1 MGVALAEHLSPRLQ
15 KNSRALQYIPALLS
29 GFQDPIDAISNITD
43 TIEDRVCD
51 GESAM
56 TKRKKKDEQSP
67 PLPPELETRKLEA
80 EVHLLELK
88 IESTRLQNLSKQLD
102 LDERSNALC
111 YCTQAVKEF
120 SRGVQAIMTAIKGL
134 PDVLQER
141 CSLTP
146 DQYKEVA
153 EAVYEIR
160 ERLSHVEF
168 NLESSAELQARA
180 SALTA
185 KNSASAEQRESKIAS
200 TKAKAKAKGRK

>member
-1 MGVALAEHLSPRLQ
+1 MAR
-15 KNSRALQYIPALLS
+15 
-29 GFQDPIDAISNITD
+29 
-43 TIEDRVCD
+43 
-51 GESAM
+51 
-56 TKRKKKDEQSP
+56 RKKQEEQS
-67 PLPPELETRKLEA
+67 LPPDLVERKLEA
-80 EVHLLELK
+80 EVQLLELK
-88 IESTRLQNLSKQLD
+88 IESTRLQNLAKQLD

-111 YCTQAVKEF
+111 YCTQALKEF

-146 DQYKEVA
+146 EQYKEVA
-153 EAVYEIR
+153 GAVYEIR

-200 TKAKAKAKGRK
+200 TKAKSKRKSKGGV

>member
-1 MGVALAEHLSPRLQ
+1 
-15 KNSRALQYIPALLS
+15 
-29 GFQDPIDAISNITD
+29 
-43 TIEDRVCD
+43 
-51 GESAM
+51 M
-56 TKRKKKDEQSP
+56 TKRKKQEEQS
-67 PLPPELETRKLEA
+67 LPPDLETRKLEA
-80 EVHLLELK
+80 EVQLLELK
-88 IESTRLQNLSKQLD
+88 IESTRLQNLAKQLD

-146 DQYKEVA
+146 EQYKEVA

-200 TKAKAKAKGRK
+200 TKAKAKSKSKRG

>member
-1 MGVALAEHLSPRLQ
+1 
-15 KNSRALQYIPALLS
+15 
-29 GFQDPIDAISNITD
+29 
-43 TIEDRVCD
+43 
-51 GESAM
+51 M
-56 TKRKKKDEQSP
+56 TKRKKQEEQS
-67 PLPPELETRKLEA
+67 LPPDLETRKLEA
-80 EVHLLELK
+80 EVKLLELK
-88 IESTRLQNLSKQLD
+88 IESTRLQNLAKQLD

-153 EAVYEIR
+153 GAVYEIR

-200 TKAKAKAKGRK
+200 TKSKAKGRK

>member
-1 MGVALAEHLSPRLQ
+1 MAR
-15 KNSRALQYIPALLS
+15 
-29 GFQDPIDAISNITD
+29 
-43 TIEDRVCD
+43 
-51 GESAM
+51 
-56 TKRKKKDEQSP
+56 RKKQQEDKA
-67 PLPPELETRKLEA
+67 LPPDLETRKLEA
-80 EVHLLELK
+80 EVQLLELK
-88 IESTRLQNLSKQLD
+88 IESTRLQNLAKQLD

-141 CSLTP
+141 CLLTP
-146 DQYKEVA
+146 DQYKKA
-153 EAVYEIR
+153 EDAVYEIR

-200 TKAKAKAKGRK
+200 TKSKRKSKGGT

>member
-1 MGVALAEHLSPRLQ
+1 
-15 KNSRALQYIPALLS
+15 
-29 GFQDPIDAISNITD
+29 
-43 TIEDRVCD
+43 
-51 GESAM
+51 M
-56 TKRKKKDEQSP
+56 TRRRKQEEQS
-67 PLPPELETRKLEA
+67 LPPDLEVRKLEA
-80 EVHLLELK
+80 EVQLLELK

-153 EAVYEIR
+153 GAVYEIR

-200 TKAKAKAKGRK
+200 TKAKAKSKSKRGS

>member
-1 MGVALAEHLSPRLQ
+1 
-15 KNSRALQYIPALLS
+15 
-29 GFQDPIDAISNITD
+29 
-43 TIEDRVCD
+43 
-51 GESAM
+51 M
-56 TKRKKKDEQSP
+56 TKRKKQEEKT
-67 PLPPELETRKLEA
+67 LPPDLETRKLEA
-80 EVHLLELK
+80 EVKLLELK

-146 DQYKEVA
+146 EQYKEVA
-153 EAVYEIR
+153 GAVYEIR

-200 TKAKAKAKGRK
+200 TKANTKRKSKGGV

>member
-1 MGVALAEHLSPRLQ
+1 
-15 KNSRALQYIPALLS
+15 
-29 GFQDPIDAISNITD
+29 
-43 TIEDRVCD
+43 
-51 GESAM
+51 M
-56 TKRKKKDEQSP
+56 TKRKKQEELS
-67 PLPPELETRKLEA
+67 LPPDLESRKLAA
-80 EVHLLELK
+80 EVQLLELK

-141 CSLTP
+141 CSLSP
-146 DQYKEVA
+146 EQYREVA
-153 EAVYEIR
+153 GAVYEIR

-200 TKAKAKAKGRK
+200 TKAKAKSKSKRGS

>member
-1 MGVALAEHLSPRLQ
+1 
-15 KNSRALQYIPALLS
+15 
-29 GFQDPIDAISNITD
+29 
-43 TIEDRVCD
+43 
-51 GESAM
+51 M
-56 TKRKKKDEQSP
+56 TKRRKQEEQSP
-67 PLPPELETRKLEA
+67 PLPPDLTERKLEA
-80 EVHLLELK
+80 EVKLLELK

-141 CSLTP
+141 CTLTP

-153 EAVYEIR
+153 GAVYEIR

-200 TKAKAKAKGRK
+200 TKAKAKSKSKRGL

>member
-1 MGVALAEHLSPRLQ
+1 MLYLTKTNANAFACV
-15 KNSRALQYIPALLS
+15 K
-29 GFQDPIDAISNITD
+29 F
-43 TIEDRVCD
+43 

-56 TKRKKKDEQSP
+56 TKRKKQEEKI
-67 PLPPELETRKLEA
+67 LPPDLETRKLEA
-80 EVHLLELK
+80 EVQLLELK
-88 IESTRLQNLSKQLD
+88 IESTRLQNLAKQLD
-102 LDERSNALC
+102 LDERSGALC

-141 CSLTP
+141 CALTP

-153 EAVYEIR
+153 GAVYEIR

-200 TKAKAKAKGRK
+200 TKAKAKDKRKSKGGV

>member
-1 MGVALAEHLSPRLQ
+1 
-15 KNSRALQYIPALLS
+15 
-29 GFQDPIDAISNITD
+29 
-43 TIEDRVCD
+43 
-51 GESAM
+51 M
-56 TKRKKKDEQSP
+56 TKRKKQEEQS
-67 PLPPELETRKLEA
+67 LPPDLTERKLEA
-80 EVHLLELK
+80 EVKLLELK

-153 EAVYEIR
+153 GAVYEIR

-200 TKAKAKAKGRK
+200 TKAKAKSKSKRGL

>member
-1 MGVALAEHLSPRLQ
+1 
-15 KNSRALQYIPALLS
+15 
-29 GFQDPIDAISNITD
+29 
-43 TIEDRVCD
+43 
-51 GESAM
+51 M
-56 TKRKKKDEQSP
+56 TKRKKQEEQY
-67 PLPPELETRKLEA
+67 LPPDLTERKLEA
-80 EVHLLELK
+80 EVKLLELK

-153 EAVYEIR
+153 GAVYEIR

-200 TKAKAKAKGRK
+200 TKAKAKSKSKRGL

>member
-1 MGVALAEHLSPRLQ
+1 
-15 KNSRALQYIPALLS
+15 
-29 GFQDPIDAISNITD
+29 
-43 TIEDRVCD
+43 
-51 GESAM
+51 M
-56 TKRKKKDEQSP
+56 TKRKKQEEQS
-67 PLPPELETRKLEA
+67 LPPDLTERKLEA
-80 EVHLLELK
+80 EVKLLELK

-153 EAVYEIR
+153 GAADGVQAAEEDRSGVSRTPSTCIR
-160 ERLSHVEF
+160 PHGK
-168 NLESSAELQARA
+168 ELCKCR
-180 SALTA
+180 T
-185 KNSASAEQRESKIAS
+185 
-200 TKAKAKAKGRK
+200 T

>member
-1 MGVALAEHLSPRLQ
+1 MARRKKQEE
-15 KNSRALQYIPALLS
+15 RAL
-29 GFQDPIDAISNITD
+29 
-43 TIEDRVCD
+43 
-51 GESAM
+51 
-56 TKRKKKDEQSP
+56 P
-67 PLPPELETRKLEA
+67 PDLETRKLEA
-80 EVHLLELK
+80 EVQLLELK

-146 DQYKEVA
+146 DQYKKA
-153 EAVYEIR
+153 ADAVYEIR

-185 KNSASAEQRESKIAS
+185 KNSASAEQRESKVAS
-200 TKAKAKAKGRK
+200 TKAKSKSKGGK

>member
-1 MGVALAEHLSPRLQ
+1 
-15 KNSRALQYIPALLS
+15 
-29 GFQDPIDAISNITD
+29 
-43 TIEDRVCD
+43 
-51 GESAM
+51 M
-56 TKRKKKDEQSP
+56 TKRKKQEEK
-67 PLPPELETRKLEA
+67 PLPSMPPDLETRKLEA
-80 EVHLLELK
+80 EVQLLELK
-88 IESTRLQNLSKQLD
+88 IESTRLQNLAKQLD

-146 DQYKEVA
+146 VQYKEVA
-153 EAVYEIR
+153 GAVYEIR

-200 TKAKAKAKGRK
+200 TKANTKRKSKGGV

>member
-1 MGVALAEHLSPRLQ
+1 MAR
-15 KNSRALQYIPALLS
+15 
-29 GFQDPIDAISNITD
+29 
-43 TIEDRVCD
+43 
-51 GESAM
+51 
-56 TKRKKKDEQSP
+56 RKKQEDKI
-67 PLPPELETRKLEA
+67 LPPDLETRKLAA
-80 EVHLLELK
+80 EVQLLELK
-88 IESTRLQNLSKQLD
+88 IESTRLQNLAKQLD

-141 CSLTP
+141 CSLSP

-153 EAVYEIR
+153 GAVYEIR

-168 NLESSAELQARA
+168 SLESSAELQARA

-200 TKAKAKAKGRK
+200 TKAKSKSKVKGGK

>member
-1 MGVALAEHLSPRLQ
+1 MAR
-15 KNSRALQYIPALLS
+15 
-29 GFQDPIDAISNITD
+29 
-43 TIEDRVCD
+43 
-51 GESAM
+51 
-56 TKRKKKDEQSP
+56 RKKQEEKALPSMP
-67 PLPPELETRKLEA
+67 PDLETRKLEA
-80 EVHLLELK
+80 EVQLLELK
-88 IESTRLQNLSKQLD
+88 IESTRLQNLAKQLD

-141 CSLTP
+141 CLLTP
-146 DQYKEVA
+146 DQYKEA
-153 EAVYEIR
+153 ADAVYEIR

-200 TKAKAKAKGRK
+200 SKAKSKSRGGV

>member
-1 MGVALAEHLSPRLQ
+1 MAR
-15 KNSRALQYIPALLS
+15 
-29 GFQDPIDAISNITD
+29 
-43 TIEDRVCD
+43 
-51 GESAM
+51 
-56 TKRKKKDEQSP
+56 RKKQEEKA
-67 PLPPELETRKLEA
+67 LPPDLTERKLEA
-80 EVHLLELK
+80 EVQLLELK

-141 CSLTP
+141 CALTP

-153 EAVYEIR
+153 GAVYEIR

-185 KNSASAEQRESKIAS
+185 KNSASAEQRESKIVS
-200 TKAKAKAKGRK
+200 AKAKSKSKGGK

>member
-1 MGVALAEHLSPRLQ
+1 
-15 KNSRALQYIPALLS
+15 
-29 GFQDPIDAISNITD
+29 
-43 TIEDRVCD
+43 
-51 GESAM
+51 M
-56 TKRKKKDEQSP
+56 TKRKKQEEQY
-67 PLPPELETRKLEA
+67 LPPDLTERKLEA
-80 EVHLLELK
+80 EVKLLELK

-141 CSLTP
+141 CSLNP

-153 EAVYEIR
+153 GAVYEIR

-200 TKAKAKAKGRK
+200 TKAKAKSKSKRGL

>member
-1 MGVALAEHLSPRLQ
+1 
-15 KNSRALQYIPALLS
+15 
-29 GFQDPIDAISNITD
+29 
-43 TIEDRVCD
+43 
-51 GESAM
+51 M
-56 TKRKKKDEQSP
+56 TKRKKQEEKA
-67 PLPPELETRKLEA
+67 LPPDLETRKLEA
-80 EVHLLELK
+80 EVQLLELK

-141 CSLTP
+141 CSLNP
-146 DQYKEVA
+146 DQYREVA
-153 EAVYEIR
+153 DAVYEIR

-168 NLESSAELQARA
+168 QLESSAELQARA

-200 TKAKAKAKGRK
+200 AKAKRKSKRGQ

>member
-1 MGVALAEHLSPRLQ
+1 
-15 KNSRALQYIPALLS
+15 
-29 GFQDPIDAISNITD
+29 
-43 TIEDRVCD
+43 
-51 GESAM
+51 M
-56 TKRKKKDEQSP
+56 TKRKKQEEQY
-67 PLPPELETRKLEA
+67 LPPEMETRKLEA
-80 EVHLLELK
+80 EVQLLELK

-141 CSLTP
+141 CWLTP

-153 EAVYEIR
+153 DAVYELR

-168 NLESSAELQARA
+168 NVESSAELQARA
-180 SALTA
+180 SDLTA
-185 KNSASAEQRESKIAS
+185 KNSASAEQRESRIGS

>member
-1 MGVALAEHLSPRLQ
+1 
-15 KNSRALQYIPALLS
+15 
-29 GFQDPIDAISNITD
+29 
-43 TIEDRVCD
+43 
-51 GESAM
+51 M
-56 TKRKKKDEQSP
+56 TKRKKQQDEPS
-67 PLPPELETRKLEA
+67 LPPDLETRKLSA
-80 EVHLLELK
+80 EVQLLELK

-146 DQYKEVA
+146 DQYKKVA
-153 EAVYEIR
+153 DAVYEIR

-200 TKAKAKAKGRK
+200 AKAKAKRKSKGGG

>member
-1 MGVALAEHLSPRLQ
+1 MG
-15 KNSRALQYIPALLS
+15 
-29 GFQDPIDAISNITD
+29 
-43 TIEDRVCD
+43 
-51 GESAM
+51 
-56 TKRKKKDEQSP
+56 RKKKEEQALTSMPSMP
-67 PLPPELETRKLEA
+67 PDLEQRKLTA
-80 EVHLLELK
+80 EIQLLELK

-134 PDVLQER
+134 PDALQER

-153 EAVYEIR
+153 GAVYEIR

-185 KNSASAEQRESKIAS
+185 KNSASAEQRESRIAS
-200 TKAKAKAKGRK
+200 SRAKAKSKSKRGS

>member
-1 MGVALAEHLSPRLQ
+1 M
-15 KNSRALQYIPALLS
+15 
-29 GFQDPIDAISNITD
+29 DDISNITN
-43 TIEDRVCD
+43 TIYARVVM
-51 GESAM
+51 ESAQM
-56 TKRKKKDEQSP
+56 RRKKQEEQSP
-67 PLPPELETRKLEA
+67 PLPPELEVRKLEA
-80 EVHLLELK
+80 EVQLLELK

-153 EAVYEIR
+153 GAVYEIR

-200 TKAKAKAKGRK
+200 SRAKAKAKGRK

>member
-1 MGVALAEHLSPRLQ
+1 MARRKKQEEQSLPPDLAE
-15 KNSRALQYIPALLS
+15 
-29 GFQDPIDAISNITD
+29 
-43 TIEDRVCD
+43 
-51 GESAM
+51 
-56 TKRKKKDEQSP
+56 
-67 PLPPELETRKLEA
+67 RKLAA
-80 EVHLLELK
+80 EVQLLELK
-88 IESTRLQNLSKQLD
+88 IESTRLQNLAKQLD

-153 EAVYEIR
+153 GAVYEIR

-200 TKAKAKAKGRK
+200 TKAKAKVKGGK

>member
-1 MGVALAEHLSPRLQ
+1 
-15 KNSRALQYIPALLS
+15 
-29 GFQDPIDAISNITD
+29 
-43 TIEDRVCD
+43 
-51 GESAM
+51 M
-56 TKRKKKDEQSP
+56 TKRKKQEEKILQSMP
-67 PLPPELETRKLEA
+67 PDLETRKLEA
-80 EVHLLELK
+80 EVQLLELK
-88 IESTRLQNLSKQLD
+88 IESTRLQNLAKQLD

-146 DQYKEVA
+146 EQYKEVA
-153 EAVYEIR
+153 GAVYEIR

-200 TKAKAKAKGRK
+200 TKAKAKSKSKGGK

>member
-1 MGVALAEHLSPRLQ
+1 MR
-15 KNSRALQYIPALLS
+15 
-29 GFQDPIDAISNITD
+29 
-43 TIEDRVCD
+43 
-51 GESAM
+51 
-56 TKRKKKDEQSP
+56 RKKPDEQALTSMP
-67 PLPPELETRKLEA
+67 PDLEQRKLTA
-80 EVHLLELK
+80 EIQLLELK
-88 IESTRLQNLSKQLD
+88 IESTRLSNLSRQLD
-102 LDERSNALC
+102 LDERSGALC
-111 YCTQAVKEF
+111 YCSQAVKEF

-153 EAVYEIR
+153 GAVYEIR

-200 TKAKAKAKGRK
+200 TKSKAKGRK

>member
-1 MGVALAEHLSPRLQ
+1 
-15 KNSRALQYIPALLS
+15 
-29 GFQDPIDAISNITD
+29 
-43 TIEDRVCD
+43 
-51 GESAM
+51 M
-56 TKRKKKDEQSP
+56 TKRRKQEEQSP

-80 EVHLLELK
+80 EVQLLELK

-120 SRGVQAIMTAIKGL
+120 SRGVSAIMTAIKGL

-153 EAVYEIR
+153 GAVYEIR

-168 NLESSAELQARA
+168 QLESSAELQARA

-200 TKAKAKAKGRK
+200 TKAKAKSKSKRGS

>member
-1 MGVALAEHLSPRLQ
+1 
-15 KNSRALQYIPALLS
+15 
-29 GFQDPIDAISNITD
+29 
-43 TIEDRVCD
+43 
-51 GESAM
+51 M
-56 TKRKKKDEQSP
+56 TKRKKQQEEQ
-67 PLPPELETRKLEA
+67 PLPPDLTERKLSA
-80 EVHLLELK
+80 EVQLLELK

-111 YCTQAVKEF
+111 YCTHAVKEF

-153 EAVYEIR
+153 GAVYEIR

-200 TKAKAKAKGRK
+200 TKAKAKSKSKRGL

>member
-1 MGVALAEHLSPRLQ
+1 
-15 KNSRALQYIPALLS
+15 
-29 GFQDPIDAISNITD
+29 
-43 TIEDRVCD
+43 
-51 GESAM
+51 M
-56 TKRKKKDEQSP
+56 TRRKKQEEKS
-67 PLPPELETRKLEA
+67 LPPDLETRKLEA
-80 EVHLLELK
+80 EVQLLELK

-141 CSLTP
+141 CSLNP

-153 EAVYEIR
+153 GAVYEIR

-168 NLESSAELQARA
+168 QLESSAELQARA

-200 TKAKAKAKGRK
+200 TKAKAKGRK

>member
-1 MGVALAEHLSPRLQ
+1 
-15 KNSRALQYIPALLS
+15 
-29 GFQDPIDAISNITD
+29 
-43 TIEDRVCD
+43 
-51 GESAM
+51 M
-56 TKRKKKDEQSP
+56 TKRKKQEDKTLPSMP
-67 PLPPELETRKLEA
+67 PDLETRKLEA
-80 EVHLLELK
+80 EVQLLELK
-88 IESTRLQNLSKQLD
+88 IESTRLQNLAKQLD

-141 CSLTP
+141 CALTP

-153 EAVYEIR
+153 GAVYEIR

-200 TKAKAKAKGRK
+200 TKANTKRKSKGGV

>member
-1 MGVALAEHLSPRLQ
+1 MGTALAEHPSPRPP
-15 KNSRALQYIPALLS
+15 KNSRAQDIRFALFGLACKTQCMIYLTS
-29 GFQDPIDAISNITD
+29 QHDLCSCG
-43 TIEDRVCD
+43 D
-51 GESAM
+51 GECTM
-56 TKRKKKDEQSP
+56 TKRKKQEEQSP

-80 EVHLLELK
+80 EVRLLELK
-88 IESTRLQNLSKQLD
+88 IESTRLQNLAKQLD

-146 DQYKEVA
+146 DQYREVA
-153 EAVYEIR
+153 GAVYEIR

>member
-1 MGVALAEHLSPRLQ
+1 MARRKKQEE
-15 KNSRALQYIPALLS
+15 RAL
-29 GFQDPIDAISNITD
+29 
-43 TIEDRVCD
+43 
-51 GESAM
+51 
-56 TKRKKKDEQSP
+56 P
-67 PLPPELETRKLEA
+67 PLPPDLETRKLEA
-80 EVHLLELK
+80 EVQLLELK

-146 DQYKEVA
+146 EQYKKA
-153 EAVYEIR
+153 ADAVYEIR

-185 KNSASAEQRESKIAS
+185 KNSASAEQRESKVAS
-200 TKAKAKAKGRK
+200 TKAKAKSKSKGGA

>member
-1 MGVALAEHLSPRLQ
+1 
-15 KNSRALQYIPALLS
+15 
-29 GFQDPIDAISNITD
+29 
-43 TIEDRVCD
+43 
-51 GESAM
+51 M
-56 TKRKKKDEQSP
+56 TKRKKQEEQS
-67 PLPPELETRKLEA
+67 LPPDLAERKLAA
-80 EVHLLELK
+80 EVQLLELK
-88 IESTRLQNLSKQLD
+88 IESTRLQNLAKQLD

-146 DQYKEVA
+146 EQYKEVA

-200 TKAKAKAKGRK
+200 TKAKAKSKSKRG